1 MRQIHYSLLK
11 YAIVLFVVG
20 FIAADEQYLA
30 RVYGQSE
37 TESASASRSV
47 NIHDAI
53 EALRESRL
61 VEALQLS
68 EPRAQ
73 TVIQKMRQARAVKK
87 EYLLQ
92 RYALENELDTLFD
105 PAERDAT
112 KIAAILEQLEQAKAQ
127 YYQKLLQNDEELRH
141 LLTQEE
147 QARYVLFQR
156 EFNQKL
162 KEVITKI
169 RQQSVNQ
176 PQKPSEILRQEDA
189 ESVIRRPR

>member
-53 EALRESRL
+53 EVLRESRL

-92 RYALENELDTLFD
+92 RYALENELDNLFD

-176 PQKPSEILRQEDA
+176 PQKPSEILRQEDS

>member
-176 PQKPSEILRQEDA
+176 PQKPSEILRQEDS

>member
-92 RYALENELDTLFD
+92 RYALENELDNLFD

-176 PQKPSEILRQEDA
+176 PQKPSEILRQEDS

>member
-1 MRQIHYSLLK
+1 MRQIQFSLLK
-11 YAIVLFVVG
+11 HIIVLFVVG
-20 FIAADEQYLA
+20 LIAADEQYLA
-30 RVYGQSE
+30 RVHGQSE

-53 EALRESRL
+53 EVLRESRL

-92 RYALENELDTLFD
+92 RYALENELDNLFN
-105 PAERDAT
+105 PAERDST
-112 KIAAILEQLEQAKAQ
+112 KIAAILEQLEQAKEQ

-162 KEVITKI
+162 KEVIAKI

-176 PQKPSEILRQEDA
+176 PQKPSEILRKEDA